1 MRHGSSHE
9 TRIDGRTVYD
19 GRILRLEVDR
29 VRLGSGD
36 ESVREVVR
44 HNGAVVVL
52 PVAAD
57 GSVVLVR
64 QYRYPTGEYLLE
76 APAGKLDVAG
86 ESPADCAARELTEE
100 TGLAAGSLRPLG
112 EFYTAPGFT
121 DELLRC
127 FLATELRPVIGAV
140 PDADEIEQ
148 VVRLTP
154 AELGEAIRTNRIR
167 DAKTLAIVLL
177 ARVAIDLVPEAG

>member
-1 MRHGSSHE
+1 MADGSSRE

-29 VRLGSGD
+29 VRLASGE

-52 PVAAD
+52 PVADD

-64 QYRYPTGEYLLE
+64 QFRYPTGQQLLE

-86 ESPADCAARELTEE
+86 ESPHDCAVRELAEE
-100 TGLAAGSLRPLG
+100 TGLAAGSLRFLG
-112 EFYTAPGFT
+112 EFYTGPGFT

-127 FLATELRPVIGAV
+127 YLATDLRPVAGT
-140 PDADEIEQ
+140 PFDDDEIDE

-154 AELGEAIRTNRIR
+154 AELEAAIRTNRIR
-167 DAKTLAIVLL
+167 DAKTLAAVLL
-177 ARVAIDLVPEAG
+177 ARTVGE

>member
-1 MRHGSSHE
+1 MVEHSSRE
-9 TRIDGRTVYD
+9 TRIEGRTVYD
-19 GRILRLEVDR
+19 GHILRLEVDR
-29 VRLGSGD
+29 VRLTSGH

-64 QYRYPTGEYLLE
+64 QYRYPTGESLLE

-86 ESPADCAARELTEE
+86 ESPAACAARELAEE
-100 TGLAAGSLRPLG
+100 TGLAAGSWRWLG
-112 EFYTAPGFT
+112 EFYTAPGFS

-127 FLATELRPVIGAV
+127 FLATDLGPVAGAAV
-140 PDADEIEQ
+140 DDDEIDE

-154 AELGEAIRTNRIR
+154 AELDAAIRDHHIR
-167 DAKTLAIVLL
+167 DAKTLAIILL
-177 ARVAIDLVPEAG
+177 ARILTE